1 MMMKQEMMT
10 NDKRR
15 KRRDLDPSIT
25 NNHNLLKHMYVNA
38 SVNLSIK
45 PQKISVDERQSFV
58 HKINKGACTDL
69 NSRHQPLPVGA
80 DKKAM

>member
-1 MMMKQEMMT
+1 
-10 NDKRR
+10 
-15 KRRDLDPSIT
+15 
-25 NNHNLLKHMYVNA
+25 MYVNA

-45 PQKISVDERQSFV
+45 PQKISVDERQQFV
-58 HKINKGACTDL
+58 HKINKGACKDL